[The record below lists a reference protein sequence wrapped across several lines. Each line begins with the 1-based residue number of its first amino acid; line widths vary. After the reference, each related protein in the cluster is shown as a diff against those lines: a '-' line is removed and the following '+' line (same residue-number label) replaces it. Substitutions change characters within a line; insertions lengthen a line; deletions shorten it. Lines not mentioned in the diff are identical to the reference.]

1 MKKLNLNEA
10 PKTVS
15 FTFGRFN
22 PPTTGHEKLC
32 DAVKK
37 ANPSDYKI
45 FVSHK
50 QDPKTDPLQYTKK
63 IAYMKKSFP
72 KHKRNIIVSK
82 SRNIFEILVEL
93 NSYENLI
100 MVVGSDRVAEFKRII
115 NEYNGVK
122 ARHGFYEYKTVK
134 VLSAGERDPDA
145 EGVAGMSASKM
156 RAAAVDSDFDSFKLG
171 TPLKDV
177 DAKKLYF
184 DVRKSMGIREEL
196 DLSDLDTLRDLYLS
210 EQIWNVGDLIKVKGK
225 KDDTHPTWEIIRRGT
240 NYVTVIDENY
250 KSHKVWLHDIDI
262 SEVKQDKDTKDRP
275 GTQPAKYF
283 GSKLK
288 KSTKLKRD
296 TQFRKQAKMDDDNP
310 DAYKP
315 APGDATG
322 KTKPSKH
329 TKKFKQM
336 YGEEP
341 RIPRKK
347 GQPAGSKKHS
357 DLYTDENPEG
367 TIHGLGFKDV
377 ETAKSSVA
385 KIERSDRTH
394 AHKIQAAVA
403 MEQRA
408 KEMGKNAEAAIYRTY
423 INKMKEKT
431 KKMNESLWDNIR
443 KKKERIKRGSGETMR
458 KKGEKGAPTSAQMK
472 RAQEQAPDTAGA
484 MKRYKSGKAGFTDI
498 AHLKAKGLIKRADG
512 TKRKSDKYEMK
523 EEFQFYPKDLEDF
536 IQIPDFPRDDMQRE
550 MAIVRKAISTR
561 TDKDED
567 SVANNDE
574 DSFYSIKEY
583 MKKIGVKFHENELR
597 DIVQQAIPTIRHFK
611 NKFNRSRPFELD
623 GNLDVLGSTTN
634 KTRSYPSGHS
644 TQAMIIALYVAQK
657 FPKHRDGLMEAAK
670 EVGMGRVKAGFH
682 FLSDHVAGQML
693 GTKMFEQMNKEDYGQ
708 SMKEYYELGTDNYV
722 NYLRDITPGEDK
734 KKEYK
739 QVTEEPLNEWGE
751 IDEDAEYQGK
761 KVKLNNPVRGGS
773 KKFYVYVRNDKG
785 NVVKVSF
792 GDTTGLSIKRDDPE
806 RRKAFRARHNCDQK
820 KDKTTPGYWSCKFW
834 EKGKS
839 VTDLMKG

>member
-145 EGVAGMSASKM
+145 EGVEGMSASKM

-623 GNLDVLGSTTN
+623 GNLDVLGSKTN